1 MKHREIKFRFWD
13 SKTNIMLFES
23 EDWSCGL
30 NEAFE
35 VMIRQYDLIPLQYT
49 GLKDNKR
56 TKEFPNGQE
65 IYEGDIL
72 TWVRENREKTQKEI
86 FKYIVVFEE
95 GSFVCN
101 HAFEEYGRWG
111 FLSRAFDSDLQNLG
125 KIEIIGNIYE
135 NSNLITQT
143 K

>member
-1 MKHREIKFRFWD
+1 MKHREIKFEVWD
-13 SKTNIMLFES
+13 THLKTMQKDAHLYHEFIRYLS
-23 EDWSCGL
+23 DDRY
-30 NEAFE
+30 
-35 VMIRQYDLIPLQYT
+35 IKRQYA
-49 GLKDNKR
+49 GLKDSKR

-72 TWVRENREKTQKEI
+72 TWVRADGEKTQKEI

-111 FLSRAFDSDLQNLG
+111 LLSRAFDSDLQNLG

-135 NSNLITQT
+135 NSNLITQ
-143 K
+143 KK